1 MAGDNMNDD
10 LKNIFNKANDK
21 YKFLL
26 NNKKWYMMMFQNDA
40 YVQS

>member
-26 NNKKWYMMMFQNDA
+26 NSA
-40 YVQS
+40 C

>member
-26 NNKKWYMMMFQNDA
+26 NNERCLCSELKIFYKRN
-40 YVQS
+40 